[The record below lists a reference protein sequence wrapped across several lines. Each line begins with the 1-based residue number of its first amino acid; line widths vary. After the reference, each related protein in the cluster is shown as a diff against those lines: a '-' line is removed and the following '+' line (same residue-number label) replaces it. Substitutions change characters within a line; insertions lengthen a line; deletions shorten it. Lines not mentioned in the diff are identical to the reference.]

1 MAAAGLTAADRLR
14 LQLRV
19 TVEEGAEFFDFSR
32 PDAERRGWYRFA
44 PAEAQECYVVVNE
57 GEVP

>member
-32 PDAERRGWYRFA
+32 PDPERRGWYEFA
-44 PAEAQECYVVVNE
+44 PTEAQEYHVVENE